1 MGSHA
6 GLTLRDQQILDC
18 LASKKVK
25 PLVWERGV
33 EMGVIY
39 DKIAEI
45 LSISPAAARE
55 SFYRMRRRYYVASKF
70 VYEYQRRKKIIPEW
84 RRIL

>member
-6 GLTLRDQQILDC
+6 GLTLRDQQILDV
-18 LASKKVK
+18 LISKKVK

-33 EMGVIY
+33 EMGEIY
-39 DKIAEI
+39 DRVAEV
-45 LSISPAAARE
+45 LHISPAAARE

-70 VYEYQRRKKIIPEW
+70 VYEYQKRKKGLPEW